1 MEPVINFTESDLEF
15 REREFQTEKREKDFR
30 ELFSSDFQ

>member
-1 MEPVINFTESDLEF
+1 MNFTESDLEF
-15 REREFQTEKREKDFR
+15 REREFQIEKRDRDFR